1 MKHKKVFSVLLTGA
15 LLFSQTP
22 VSHGADSAFPDLA
35 GHWAESV
42 MLQAYQNQLLL
53 GENGR
58 MNPDGTLTRAQLA
71 AIVNR
76 AFGAVDEAPMDT
88 YTDVAPGKW
97 YAKDMARALKM
108 GTLAGSGT
116 KMMPEAPVTREQAM
130 TVLARALAL
139 EDGTATDLGAF
150 VDASQ
155 LSTWALGPVS
165 AMARAKYA
173 TGANGR
179 LSPQATI
186 TRAETAALL
195 AKIVS
200 TYAKTSLNGTTVTGN
215 LMVNAP
221 NVTIANSFLEGN
233 LWLGDGARGTQL
245 MDVSVQGDLLMR
257 GGEALTLSGSTAITG
272 TLRIPDLGHEV
283 AVTSSSNLPV
293 PELVAWPAV
302 TLSGGYTDVTV
313 YADAHILSGGI
324 QKLNVNTE
332 GLSIA
337 VETGVMVRQVNV
349 NKNNTAITGTGVIN
363 VILAPGVTGT
373 TLNGV
378 PLTSSLITNSTSMT

>member
-97 YAKDMARALKM
+97 YAGDMARALKM
-108 GTLAGSGT
+108 GTLAGSGS
-116 KMMPEAPVTREQAM
+116 KMMPEDPVTREQAM

-150 VDASQ
+150 V
-155 LSTWALGPVS
+155 
-165 AMARAKYA
+165 ARY
-173 TGANGR
+173 
-179 LSPQATI
+179 PPWP
-186 TRAETAALL
+186 
-195 AKIVS
+195 
-200 TYAKTSLNGTTVTGN
+200 
-215 LMVNAP
+215 AP
-221 NVTIANSFLEGN
+221 NTLPAPTAVCRPRRRSP
-233 LWLGDGARGTQL
+233 ARRPRRFWRKSYPPTPKP
-245 MDVSVQGDLLMR
+245 
-257 GGEALTLSGSTAITG
+257 ASTA
-272 TLRIPDLGHEV
+272 R
-283 AVTSSSNLPV
+283 
-293 PELVAWPAV
+293 
-302 TLSGGYTDVTV
+302 
-313 YADAHILSGGI
+313 
-324 QKLNVNTE
+324 
-332 GLSIA
+332 
-337 VETGVMVRQVNV
+337 R
-349 NKNNTAITGTGVIN
+349 
-363 VILAPGVTGT
+363 
-373 TLNGV
+373 
-378 PLTSSLITNSTSMT
+378 SLEI